1 MLRLGGNWKSH
12 ITYERKRNVGLYVLK
27 QWFQS
32 FWWAYPWRIC
42 EHWYVTSGRET
53 YFYQIYNTTL
63 LQFYCMSATCLRLRI
78 VECWMLII
86 NMVLQSG
93 LNVCSALSH
102 WNHIF
107 CLPHKV
113 LCVLKVVCNL
123 AVLQAAGTKFFF
135 PQRKLFS
142 LIPVLQLPWY
152 CNKHKWKMET
162 CHEPAKNWCFL
173 SHCTFWEY

>member
-1 MLRLGGNWKSH
+1 
-12 ITYERKRNVGLYVLK
+12 
-27 QWFQS
+27 
-32 FWWAYPWRIC
+32 
-42 EHWYVTSGRET
+42 
-53 YFYQIYNTTL
+53 
-63 LQFYCMSATCLRLRI
+63 MSATCLRVRI

-107 CLPHKV
+107 CLPHEV

-135 PQRKLFS
+135 HRENCFPLSLFYS
-142 LIPVLQLPWY
+142 CHDTVISTSE
-152 CNKHKWKMET
+152 KWKHVMNQPKIGVFFHT
-162 CHEPAKNWCFL
+162 ALFGSISLVNPLQFKNWSFL
-173 SHCTFWEY
+173 GCNIVTWQCSYIFKCYSFLWKKSFWYSLLFTVLFHC